1 MMDFELSDGQKEIRN
16 AVAALCA
23 RFGNDYWR
31 SCDERNA
38 YPDEFVKAMTE
49 AGWLAAL
56 IPQEFGGAGLSM
68 LEASLILEEVN
79 RSGGNAVACHAQ
91 MYTMAAILKHGNIEH
106 KKRYLPR
113 IASGELRLQSFGVTE
128 PDAGSETPRIKTFA
142 RREGDNY
149 VINGQKIFTSR
160 YQHSDMLLLLT
171 RSTPFDQV
179 TKKTD
184 GMSLFLVNI
193 KESGSAIKAVPI
205 STLVNHGTNQLFIDN
220 LVLPREALI
229 GEEGKGF
236 SCLLSSLNAERILVA
251 SESVGDGRWFVD
263 YATKYANQRR
273 VFDRPIGMN
282 QGVQFPIAKAHVA
295 VEAANLMR
303 LKAATLFDA
312 GLPCGGEANM
322 AKYLASEAAWEAGEA
337 AMVTLGGYG
346 FTKEYHVERKWREAR
361 LYRTAP
367 IANNLVLSFV
377 AEHLLGL
384 PRSY

>member
-1 MMDFELSDGQKEIRN
+1 MDFELSDGQKEIRN

-91 MYTMAAILKHGNIEH
+91 MYTMAAILKHGNIEQ